1 MGPAAR
7 SLETCGGTPA
17 SGAVASPHGRPS
29 PPPRAHDNG
38 SSDVSED
45 NRSRR
50 LARPALPGRRRALVN
65 GPLRDVGGTAQ
76 ETFVRPAHGEMQH
89 ASWCAHSTVRRADA
103 RDVVTEMMSAE
114 EHARTSQTAAGPAV
128 HNVARSPLAFRA
140 SRGVLRRRRCG
151 PPPGKCGGSS
161 VAARPKMRDS
171 MGMPSVLHS
180 NPTGRE
186 ILDIY
191 ITVLTAEPDLALTAD
206 RKAPSLGL
214 ESPNE
219 DIRGLKTVSS
229 ASTGDG
235 THCRAKTDISIATQV
250 VRPRNIGLTTCHHQV
265 FCSHQT
271 RSRPPAGP
279 RAPTRQEQ
287 RSSSKPL

>member
-50 LARPALPGRRRALVN
+50 LARPALPGRRRALVK
-65 GPLRDVGGTAQ
+65 GPLRDVGRTAQ

-103 RDVVTEMMSAE
+103 PRCRHRDDVRGGLRRERGKPQPVRQSTTS
-114 EHARTSQTAAGPAV
+114 RT
-128 HNVARSPLAFRA
+128 PLAFRA